1 MISKNIV
8 FTAPNVAEV
17 LDQEVFA
24 PEENEVQVRLDTSS
38 ISSGT
43 ERANI
48 SGELDISFSQ
58 KFTEAIFPRYGGYSS
73 AGVITA
79 VGSKVKNFEIGDRVV
94 LRWSKHSQIQNIAA
108 ENVSKLPNEVS
119 FKSAALMNIATFP
132 LAALRKCRLEI
143 GESAIVMGMGIL
155 GLIAIPLLRN
165 AGAAPI
171 IAVDPVAEKRKKA
184 LELGADY
191 AFDPFDANF
200 VDNVKNVTNGGV
212 KVAIEVTGNGKA
224 LDQVLDCMAQ
234 FGRVA
239 LLGCTRN
246 SDFTIDYYRKVHGP
260 GVSLIGAHT
269 LARPQIE
276 SYPGYWTQKDDIQ
289 TLIKLESMGRI
300 SLEKMVEETY
310 SPEDAPNVYTRL
322 VTEQCFPMVQFDWKK
337 L

>member
-1 MISKNIV
+1 MVSKNIV
-8 FTAPNVAEV
+8 FTAPNVAE
-17 LDQEVFA
+17 LLEVEVSE
-24 PEENEVQVRLDTSS
+24 PKEDEVQVRLDTSS

-48 SGELDISFSQ
+48 SGDLNISFGQ

-73 AGVITA
+73 AGVIEA
-79 VGSKVKNFEIGDRVV
+79 VGANVKDFNVGDRVV
-94 LRWSKHSQIQNIAA
+94 LRWSTHSQVQNISAA
-108 ENVSKLPNEVS
+108 NVSKLPDEVS

-143 GESAIVMGMGIL
+143 GESAIVMGMGVL

-171 IAVDPVAEKRKKA
+171 IAVDPILEKREKA
-184 LELGADY
+184 LELGADF
-191 AFDPFDANF
+191 AFDPFDTNF
-200 VDNVKNVTNGGV
+200 VENVKTAAKDGV
-212 KVAIEVTGNGKA
+212 NVAIEVTGTGKA

-269 LARPQIE
+269 LARPEVE
-276 SYPGYWTQKDDIQ
+276 SYPGYWTQRDDIN

-300 SLEKMVEETY
+300 SLEKMVEETH
-310 SPEDAPNVYTRL
+310 SPNEAPEVYTRL
-322 VTEQCFPMVQFDWKK
+322 VTESSFPMVQFYWNE